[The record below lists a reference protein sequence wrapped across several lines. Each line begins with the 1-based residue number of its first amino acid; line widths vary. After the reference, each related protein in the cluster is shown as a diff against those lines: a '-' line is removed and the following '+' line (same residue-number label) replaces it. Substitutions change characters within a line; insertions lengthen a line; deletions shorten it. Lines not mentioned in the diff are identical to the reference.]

1 MTKTLMRLVPRL
13 SFVFLI
19 LFLSF
24 CIVLPVYAKKSPK
37 QANGFINPRIQSMS
51 TEDRELFDS
60 LPKNQ
65 QKKLQSG
72 KIEEGYN
79 AWMAKIA
86 LGDPYYTSEHHPVYV
101 DYEEVWLYAKP
112 EIEKDVDE
120 KKITDPQTQWPTV
133 YRKTTTKTCQI
144 GDFFL
149 LFDRGVI
156 KKVIKD
162 DSKKIYGNCVIE
174 TTEEFLPIV
183 DGKPVERN
191 PS

>member
-1 MTKTLMRLVPRL
+1 MTKTPMVSILRL
-13 SFVFLI
+13 SSVFLI
-19 LFLSF
+19 LFLNF
-24 CIVLPVYAKKSPK
+24 GTALPVHAKKSSK
-37 QANGFINPRIQSMS
+37 QANRFINPRIQNMS
-51 TEDRELFDS
+51 AEDRELFDS

-65 QKKLQSG
+65 QKKLQAG
-72 KIEEGYN
+72 KIEDGYN

-86 LGDPYYTSEHHPVYV
+86 LGEPYYTSEHHPIYV
-101 DYEEVWLYAKP
+101 DYEEIWLYARP
-112 EIEKDVDE
+112 EIKKNIDE
-120 KKITDPQTQWPTV
+120 KKITDPQTQWPTL

-156 KKVIKD
+156 KRVVKD
-162 DSKKIYGNCVIE
+162 DSKKVYGNCVIE

-183 DGKPVERN
+183 DGKPVERS